1 MYAGTNISS
10 GAKVEIWLASS
21 NFTSKLETE
30 TRFYKALT
38 GSPGF
43 PFIRSVDVGDRRAMV
58 HDAVGPSLPSLQRPL
73 SLDMVLILWDQ
84 FILRVKAIHEKSSER
99 GKIVPDRFR
108 MGLDIRMNQVIVAP
122 VCTPSRNNKKFASI
136 RTHLGCGKYHASTS
150 NSFLISI
157 L

>member
-1 MYAGTNISS
+1 VYAGTNISS

-30 TRFYKALT
+30 TRFFKALT
-38 GSPGF
+38 GCPGF

-58 HDAVGPSLPSLQRPL
+58 HDAVGPSLERPL
-73 SLDMVLILWDQ
+73 SLEMVLILWDQ

-99 GKIVPDRFR
+99 GEIVPGRFR
-108 MGLDIRMNQVIVAP
+108 MGLDIRRNQVIVAP
-122 VCTPSRNNKKFASI
+122 VCTPSRNSKRFASI
-136 RTHLGCGKYHASTS
+136 RTHLGCGKYHASAS